1 MKIGFSFGRCIRDI
15 VNGEVNINDVMCVIA
30 RTSVTREQ
38 LGWLVDEYLLR
49 PGYLAGLEREACV
62 KVAEE
67 LMDRGLIHQP
77 RVSGSYRSAVSP
89 KFVWMDLVP
98 TDAANSYPAVQEA
111 WENYQ
116 TVLRLAIDGQ
126 LPDAAQAP
134 RN

>member
-15 VNGEVNINDVMCVIA
+15 VNGTVNIDDVMCVIA
-30 RTSVTREQ
+30 RTQVTREQ
-38 LGWLVDEYLLR
+38 LGWLVDEYLFR
-49 PGYLAGLEREACV
+49 PGYLDGLEREACV

-77 RVSGSYRSAVSP
+77 RVSGSYRSMVSP

-98 TDAANSYPAVQEA
+98 TDAANNYPAVQEA
-111 WENYQ
+111 WESYQ

-126 LPDAAQAP
+126 LPDASHAP